1 MKGPAKNQRL
11 RKSPVFDTKWAVQA
25 ERRAAAPFGKA
36 DLFYLALFLF
46 AFLAVFRDF
55 FLAGRMIFE
64 RDTTVVEVPAR
75 KLTLSL
81 LREGNLALWTDAY
94 GNGQPF
100 LANPKNA
107 VLYPATW
114 LYLVLPLFTAFRLY
128 YLLHVVLG
136 WLGLYVLCKSYGL
149 TRKAAFLGASLFVFG
164 GMYLSSFEFY
174 NHIAALAW
182 MPWIL
187 FLLNRESGPRRP
199 RMFLAAVLWALLIL
213 TGSPEI
219 LLMTVFLAAAQSFL
233 RPGEWKKRLTAALV
247 PFLLACLL
255 TAVQL
260 APSFEMLGQTE
271 REIQSVEWPL
281 ELLQLPDM
289 ALPGVLGNDRQ
300 PGHHDFWGWHL
311 FDKHVP
317 LYYSLYMGFGALLL
331 FALGARRPWDRR
343 KKVLLVSS
351 AVFFLLA
358 CGRYSPFF
366 FLYRFTPFLSSIRYP
381 VKFFLGSVFC
391 LSLLAAMG
399 FDEATGA
406 RPPRKKSVRAL
417 AAASGAALLLFLV
430 FKERVVSTINA
441 LLIIEKETSLSELAG
456 SIAAGLVFL
465 AAYAAIFFLLSTTR
479 GRAGAIGAVLIVLA
493 VLDPAY
499 HNRWI
504 NPTVPESF
512 FGRPPIMDMLKPP
525 LTVYRTEDY
534 FLDRREKSGSN
545 VRFLAYY
552 RGTLY
557 PLTGIGDGV
566 RYVFNADFYGTYP
579 KRYSELVRE
588 ARKLPPESQ
597 LKILRFMGCA
607 HFISDYAMF
616 SNEEARHLDV
626 EGFPVVIEDI
636 SQERASPYVVHAAV
650 RATAVQDKL
659 GLFTSDGFN
668 PMETAITEKEIDLG
682 GPDPLSAGASVIAVK
697 KEASGSGVYAA
708 SLTGEGI
715 ALFPGNYAR
724 GWRAWVDGRRA
735 PVFEANLFAKGVRVP
750 AGEHE
755 IVLRYLPW
763 SFVAGAAVSVA
774 TLLFLLAGILVP
786 RARLRKKVRLAS
798 P

>member
-1 MKGPAKNQRL
+1 L
-11 RKSPVFDTKWAVQA
+11 
-25 ERRAAAPFGKA
+25 FGKK
-36 DLFYLALFLF
+36 DLLFLVLF
-46 AFLAVFRDF
+46 LVAFLAVFKDF
-55 FLAGRMIFE
+55 FLAGRMLFE

-75 KLTLSL
+75 KLTLNL
-81 LREGNLALWTDAY
+81 LKEGNLALWTDAY

-114 LYLVLPLFTAFRLY
+114 LYLILPLFTAFRLY
-128 YLLHVVLG
+128 YLIHVVLG

-149 TRKAAFLGASLFVFG
+149 TRKAAFLGASLFIFG

-187 FLLNRESGPRRP
+187 LLLNQEFGVRRP
-199 RMFLAAVLWALLIL
+199 RTVLLAVLWALLIL
-213 TGSPEI
+213 AGSPEI
-219 LLMTVFLAAAQSFL
+219 LLMTAFLAAAQSFL
-233 RPGEWKKRLTAALV
+233 RPGEWKKRLAAAAV

-255 TAVQL
+255 AAVQL
-260 APSFEMLGQTE
+260 VPSFEMLAQTE
-271 REIQSVEWPL
+271 RQSQSVEWPL
-281 ELLQLPDM
+281 ELLQLPNM
-289 ALPGVLGNDRQ
+289 AFPDVLGNDRQ

-311 FDKHVP
+311 FDRHVP

-331 FALGARRPWDRR
+331 FVLGARKPWERR
-343 KKVLLVSS
+343 KKVLLISF
-351 AVFFLLA
+351 AVFFLLS

-381 VKFFLGSVFC
+381 VKFFLGSVLC
-391 LSLLAAMG
+391 LSILAAVG
-399 FDEATGA
+399 FDEATGLLA
-406 RPPRKKSVRAL
+406 PAKKAVRAL
-417 AAASGAALLLFLV
+417 MVTAGLALLLFFA
-430 FKERVVSTINA
+430 FKGRILSIINA
-441 LLIIEKETSLSELAG
+441 LLIIEKDSSLSELAR
-456 SIAAGLVFL
+456 SIATGLVLL
-465 AAYAAIFFLLSTTR
+465 AAYAALFFLLSIAR
-479 GRAGAIGAVLIVLA
+479 GRAATLGALLIVLA

-504 NPTVPESF
+504 NPTVPGSF
-512 FGRPPIMDMLKPP
+512 FARPPIMDMLKPP
-525 LTVYRTEDY
+525 LTVYRTQDY

-557 PLTGIGDGV
+557 PLTAIGDGV

-579 KRYSELVRE
+579 KCYSELVRE
-588 ARKLPPESQ
+588 AKKLPPASQ

-607 HFISDYAMF
+607 HFISDYPMF
-616 SNEEARHLDV
+616 SKEEARHPDV

-659 GLFTSDGFN
+659 SLFASDGFN
-668 PMETAITEKEIDLG
+668 PLEKAVTEREIDV
-682 GPDPLSAGASVIAVK
+682 GASTAASTGSSVIAVK
-697 KEASGSGVYAA
+697 KEAPGYGVYAA
-708 SLTGEGI
+708 DLSGEGI
-715 ALFPGNYAR
+715 AVFPGNYAR
-724 GWRAWVDGRRA
+724 GWRAWVDGRSR
-735 PVFEANLFAKGVRVP
+735 PVFEANLFDKGVRVP
-750 AGEHE
+750 AGKHE
-755 IVLRYLPW
+755 VILRYLPW
-763 SFVAGAAVSVA
+763 SFVAGAAVSLA
-774 TLLFLLAGILVP
+774 TLVFLLAGTFVS
-786 RARLRKKVRLAS
+786 RARLRRKVRLAS